1 MYFTSRRLI
10 VVAEKKVV
18 IDKFPIPLINRLEK
32 HFLAMDTMLT
42 PEQRDLSQRLHRW
55 AEDFC
60 SSRSA
65 NLVGRPAD
73 RSESIIE
80 IKN

>member
-1 MYFTSRRLI
+1 MMLIVFRLI

-42 PEQRDLSQRLHRW
+42 PGQRDLAQHLHHW
-55 AEDFC
+55 AESFC
-60 SSRSA
+60 STGP
-65 NLVGRPAD
+65 VGPLAARRVDGFVQTA
-73 RSESIIE
+73 
-80 IKN
+80 